1 MTTSYHY
8 SLANDFPGGLNS
20 SQLYTLI
27 NNSAIVPSLL
37 AINTNDDDVEI
48 QFNSSLSEP
57 EVTILNDIIANYVYS
72 EGPPPPATPICKFR
86 SNYANSINGASPTTI
101 SWDIQDIL
109 DETKFAQLDTN
120 TIKVIE
126 DGYYK
131 IDCLTSFQTSETG
144 EFNTKMNVVINGVNS
159 PVAARLA
166 YFKNVNPN
174 VRQSGNYIS
183 DILMLSADDQIT
195 IAITGIGDSGDV
207 NLIAGQSSLCLQ
219 KLLLEYTPQ

>member
-1 MTTSYHY
+1 MATDYIY
-8 SLANDFPGGLNS
+8 SLATDFPGGLNS

-27 NNSAIVPSLL
+27 NNSAIVPRLL
-37 AINTNDDDVEI
+37 AINTDGDVVTI
-48 QFNSSLSEP
+48 QFNSALSGA

-72 EGPPPPATPICKFR
+72 EGPPPPSTPICKFR
-86 SNYANSINGASPTTI
+86 SEYANSINGASPTVI
-101 SWDIQDIL
+101 SWTLQDIL
-109 DETKFAQLDTN
+109 DTATFIKLDDN
-120 TIKVIE
+120 TVQVIS

-144 EFNTKMNVVINGVNS
+144 EFNTKMNVLINGVNS

-166 YFKNVNPN
+166 YFKNTSPN

-183 DILMLSADDQIT
+183 DILMLSADDQLT
-195 IAITGIGDSGDV
+195 IALTGIGDTGDV
-207 NLIAGQSSLCLQ
+207 FLISGQSSLCIQ